1 MKLLLSFLLLSAV
14 ISCFQ
19 AAPSPGG
26 SIFGGMYKLRRNS
39 GNSIYAFDFGED
51 DAGVDGKVFFKE
63 IVEVS
68 LSDSPYLHS
77 DISYVPFHAV
87 FGQERLRY
95 LFFFHSKMFHF
106 NFIKGV
112 QKQIFF

>member
-26 SIFGGMYKLRRNS
+26 SSFGGMYQLRRNS

-51 DAGVDGKVFFKE
+51 DAGVDGKVFFIKTVDV
-63 IVEVS
+63 I
-68 LSDSPYLHS
+68 LSDSPYLYS
-77 DISYVPFHAV
+77 GISYVPLQAV
-87 FGQERLRY
+87 FGQEWLRY
-95 LFFFHSKMFHF
+95 LFFSYK
-106 NFIKGV
+106 NV
-112 QKQIFF
+112 